1 MTEDHRKL
9 LQGGIDLEA
18 SQEKRRI
25 QLLKTHKLQRAEA
38 QDSLRG
44 IEDVVIEKFAENKT
58 DSRNFKRTYKQKYGI
73 PYHLQQAEWFK
84 SRPRDLEDWFIVPY
98 PKGMRCLVI
107 AFGGRTE
114 VYSKKGH
121 LITSFKSYLPGGGL
135 NVYSKNRLT
144 ILDCVQIEKNKRYQV
159 LDAPVC
165 GCQEL
170 LTCEASFRFYW
181 TKSRIEEW
189 EENGNFEVRFQV
201 PNFYDMSKEVDV
213 IYCFEKFPF
222 WEDTELDA
230 FMFYHKE
237 SSYTCGV
244 TPLVG
249 WLYPFMIKEVLG
261 YHVNE
266 SYEALKPEG
275 YLDAKSYM
283 AIFDAELKGKRKA
296 WRRRRKVD
304 VEMEECGELDENTE
318 LDLEEGGDVEECME

>member
-1 MTEDHRKL
+1 MTDDHRKL
-9 LQGGIDLEA
+9 LQGIDLEA

-25 QLLKTHKLQRAEA
+25 ELLKTQKLQRAEA

-44 IEDVVIEKFAENKT
+44 IEDVVIETFEENKT
-58 DSRNFKRTYKQKYGI
+58 DLRNFKRTYKQKYGI

-84 SRPRDLEDWFIVPY
+84 SRPQDLVEDWLIVPY

-114 VYSKKGH
+114 VYSKNGH

-144 ILDCVQIEKNKRYQV
+144 ILDCVQIEKNKRYQA
-159 LDAPVC
+159 LDALVC
-165 GCQEL
+165 GCQEF
-170 LTCEASFRFYW
+170 LTCETAFRFYW

-189 EENGNFEVRFQV
+189 EENGNFAVKFLV
-201 PNFYDMSKEVDV
+201 PNFYDMSKENDV
-213 IYCFEKFPF
+213 MHCLEKFPF
-222 WEDTELDA
+222 WEGVELDA

-249 WLYPFMIKEVLG
+249 WLYPFMVEEILG

-266 SYEALKPEG
+266 SYDAIKPEG
-275 YLDAKSYM
+275 YRDARSYM
-283 AIFDAELKGKRKA
+283 AIFDDELKEKRKA
-296 WRRRRKVD
+296 MRRRKVD
-304 VEMEECGELDENTE
+304 VEMKECGELDDTVE
-318 LDLEEGGDVEECME
+318 LVMEEGEQEECIE